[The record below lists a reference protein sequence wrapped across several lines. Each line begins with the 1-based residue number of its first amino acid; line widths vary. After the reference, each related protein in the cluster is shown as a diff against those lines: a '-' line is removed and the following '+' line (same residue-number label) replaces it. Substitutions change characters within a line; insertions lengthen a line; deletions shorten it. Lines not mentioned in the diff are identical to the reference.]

1 MSGKTWDDKT
11 PRERYRTMA
20 SWFMGPR
27 GENYG
32 LMMEKVAKITARV
45 CSGRENYFPED
56 PRFID
61 TRYMIGSDEYEDG
74 VNDIDGALKE
84 CLKGLDKH
92 AVPFFSPRYAGHM
105 SFDVSLPAI
114 LGYFAAM
121 VYNQNN
127 VTPEASPYTSSVEY
141 EVGNELCE
149 MLRYNTPTST
159 TRGDTS
165 GIIGW
170 GHITCGGSIAN
181 LEAMWVARNLKY
193 YPLSLYNVMKPG
205 APLHFISETF
215 KVTLCTN
222 TSKKFFDCSPWE
234 LLNLTPSEIL
244 SLPERITAQY
254 DISRSMLDE
263 FLDPES
269 VQTVGKDKLDK
280 DQADRGFEMKPSSI
294 MLSGANHYSWPKGAA
309 ILGIGKGNVI
319 ELRVDDDARLDIG
332 HLKDQL
338 EKHLEEKRPVY
349 AVVAIIGTTEHGSV
363 DPLDQ
368 IIQLRDD
375 MQKKGLSFV
384 IHADAAWGGYFASK
398 MVAGVGRAPIPEEK
412 WAFSIPLR
420 EHTNKQ
426 MLKLRET
433 DSVTIDPHKSGYC
446 PYPAGALCYRD
457 GRMRYLTRWTS
468 PYINTKAGDDIAMGI
483 FGVEGSKPG
492 ASPVG
497 VWMSLKVLKPKEG
510 YAHLLGVAML
520 TAVKMYAHWAT
531 MTLDSKS
538 LIVMPFNRLPSEAD
552 NLGDDKVREERERI
566 RDKIVSQ
573 ENAQLETDKDTL
585 EFLQTIGSDLM
596 INAFACNFHIDG
608 KPNEDSV
615 EASFL
620 NQRLFKRLSMTS
632 LRDEIND
639 RPIIIVGTEFTQ
651 DKYGEALKTFK
662 RRLSLNA
669 EDGETLSALS
679 NVSMS
684 PWPTANEFLKTIVE
698 DFKEVAEEEIKTCHV
713 RVQKDQKAMHTFVI
727 HGDDSLFFVYVASF
741 NVERY
746 RRQVIV
752 KATLSDSNTLSKLRE
767 ARKGN
772 QDSIFTLHTGP
783 SVLEKLVGESK
794 WTGNIYEEL
803 PGVYDEKKAVL
814 SNVTFDIDRVIVNRS
829 LRRADL
835 NKEYPEQIFF
845 YLFGSNTEYHIDH
858 VLLRG
863 PNIHLSAGQV
873 KLHPDAEQKLPDL
886 SDGTKQ
892 LYLTLEDKFERIM
905 QPFNAGHRPRLFRPG
920 TRGLRACVYE
930 WDGDGTLPA
939 SASDSGL
946 RCVFKGTLELPDE
959 GGRVFEDYT
968 TLNLPA
974 ASEIYITPRSD
985 PPPDVDPLVERI
997 VELFAE
1003 KDITWEDDNVVRD
1016 IYRKCEA
1023 QGASKFEIELGYPAA
1038 VKDSSK
1044 ALSRFLGY
1052 GVPEK
1057 SLAERLGLSLE
1068 SPQA

>member
-1 MSGKTWDDKT
+1 
-11 PRERYRTMA
+11 
-20 SWFMGPR
+20 
-27 GENYG
+27 
-32 LMMEKVAKITARV
+32 
-45 CSGRENYFPED
+45 
-56 PRFID
+56 
-61 TRYMIGSDEYEDG
+61 MIGSDEYEDG
-74 VNDIDGALKE
+74 VNDTDAALKWI
-84 CLKGLDKH
+84 LKGLDKH

-105 SFDVSLPAI
+105 SFDVSLPAL

-127 VTPEASPYTSSVEY
+127 VTPEASPFTSSVEY
-141 EVGNELCE
+141 KVGNELCD
-149 MLRYNTPTST
+149 MLRYNTPTHT
-159 TRGDTS
+159 MPGDTS
-165 GIIGW
+165 GTIGW

-193 YPLSLYNVMKPG
+193 YPLSLRNAMQPG
-205 APLHFISETF
+205 KPLHFISETF
-215 KVTLCTN
+215 TVTLCTQ

-234 LLNLTPSEIL
+234 LLNLTPGEIL
-244 SLPERITAQY
+244 SLPERITERY
-254 DISRSMLDE
+254 EISRSMLDD
-263 FLDPES
+263 FLEPES

-280 DQADRGFEMKPSSI
+280 DQPNRGFEMKPSSI

-338 EKHLEEKRPVY
+338 EKHLTDKRPVY

-368 IIQLRDD
+368 IIKLRDD
-375 MQKKGLSFV
+375 MQKEGLSFV

-398 MVAGVGRAPIPEEK
+398 MVVGVGRAPIPGEK

-420 EHTNKQ
+420 EYTNTQ

-446 PYPAGALCYRD
+446 AYPAGALCYRD

-497 VWMSLKVLKPKEG
+497 VWMSLAVLKKEG

-531 MTLDSKS
+531 VTLDSDS
-538 LIVMPFNRLPSEAD
+538 LIVTPFNRLPSEVE
-552 NLGDDKVREERERI
+552 NLGNDEVLKERKRI
-566 RDKIVSQ
+566 RDKIVCQ
-573 ENAQLETDKDTL
+573 ENAQLETDQDTL
-585 EFLQTIGSDLM
+585 DFLQTIGSDLM

-608 KPNEDSV
+608 KPNEDTV

-632 LRDEIND
+632 LKDEIND
-639 RPIIIVGTEFTQ
+639 RPIIILGTEFTQ
-651 DKYGEALKTFK
+651 AKYGEALKTFK

-669 EDGETLSALS
+669 ENGETLFALS

-684 PWPTANEFLKTIVE
+684 PWPTANEFLKTIVK
-698 DFKEVAEEEIKTCHV
+698 DFKDVAEEEIKTCHV
-713 RVQKDQKAMHTFVI
+713 RVRKDQKAMHTFVI
-727 HGDDSLFFVYVASF
+727 HGDGALFFVYIASF

-752 KATLSDSNTLSKLRE
+752 KATLSDSNTLSKLQE
-767 ARKGN
+767 ARKGKL
-772 QDSIFTLHTGP
+772 DSIFTLHTGP

-794 WTGNIYEEL
+794 WTGDIYEGL
-803 PGVYDEKKAVL
+803 PGVYDERKAVL
-814 SNVTFDIDRVIVNRS
+814 SNVTFDIERVIVDRS
-829 LRRADL
+829 LRRTDL
-835 NKEYPEQIFF
+835 NEVYPEQVSF

-863 PNIHLSAGQV
+863 PNIHLSASQF
-873 KLHPDAEQKLPDL
+873 KLHPDADQKLPDL

-905 QPFNAGHRPRLFRPG
+905 QPFDAGHRPRFFRPG

-930 WDGDGTLPA
+930 WDGDVVLPA
-939 SASDSGL
+939 DASDSGL
-946 RCVFKGTLELPDE
+946 RCVFKGTLELPE
-959 GGRVFEDYT
+959 EEGRVFEDYT

-985 PPPDVDPLVERI
+985 RPPDVGPLVEKI
-997 VELFAE
+997 VELFGKE
-1003 KDITWEDDNVVRD
+1003 ITWEDDNVVRE

-1023 QGASKFEIELGYPAA
+1023 QGASKFEIELGHPAT

-1052 GVPEK
+1052 DVPEK
-1057 SLAERLGLSLE
+1057 SLAEKLDVRLE
-1068 SPQA
+1068 SIPA